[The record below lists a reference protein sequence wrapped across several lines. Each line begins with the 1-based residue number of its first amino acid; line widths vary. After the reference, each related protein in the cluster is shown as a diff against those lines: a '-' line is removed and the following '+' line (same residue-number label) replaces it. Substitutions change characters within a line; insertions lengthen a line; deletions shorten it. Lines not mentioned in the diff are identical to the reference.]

1 MDLRP
6 IGDKVLVE
14 LLESA
19 EKTRGGIILP
29 DTAKE
34 KPQEAK
40 VIAVGSGKTLAGGK
54 TVRPNVKA
62 GDRIV
67 FSKYSG
73 SEIKLEGKDYLIIN
87 EDDILALIK

>member
-1 MDLRP
+1 MNLRP
-6 IGDKVLVE
+6 IGEKVLVE

-19 EKTRGGIILP
+19 EKSKGGIIVP
-29 DTAKE
+29 DSAKE

-40 VIAVGSGKTLAGGK
+40 IIAVGSGKTLANGK
-54 TVRPNVKA
+54 QVPPTVKA

-73 SEIKLEGKDYLIIN
+73 SEIKLEDKEYLIIN

>member
-1 MDLRP
+1 MDLKP
-6 IGDKVLVE
+6 IGENVLVE

-19 EKTRGGIILP
+19 EKSRGGIIVP
-29 DTAKE
+29 DAAKE

-40 VIAVGSGKTLAGGK
+40 VVAVGAGKTLGNGK
-54 TVRPNVKA
+54 LIPPHVKA
-62 GDRIV
+62 GDKIV

-73 SEIKLEGKDYLIIN
+73 SEIKLDGREFLIIN

>member
-1 MDLRP
+1 MNLKP
-6 IGDKVLVE
+6 IGEKVLVE

-19 EKTRGGIILP
+19 AKTKGGIILP

-40 VIAVGSGKTLAGGK
+40 VIAVGSGKTLANGK
-54 TVRPNVKA
+54 VVPPGVKS

-73 SEIKLEGKDYLIIN
+73 SEIKLEGKEFLIIN